1 MLTAGRVRMETLHLD
16 QVTGAQREAACAATA
31 NGRST
36 RMSSA
41 AEPTRIAVRIVVSR
55 IIRQVSIGNQGTS
68 RVAYRAIY
76 SP

>member
-1 MLTAGRVRMETLHLD
+1 
-16 QVTGAQREAACAATA
+16 
-31 NGRST
+31 
-36 RMSSA
+36 MSSA

-68 RVAYRAIY
+68 RVVRRAIY